1 MISMFVILT
10 EMVVDHCCHHD
21 TGISSKVTVT
31 PSTLRIRN
39 GDTARLYCSVKHSA
53 PKAVISWRKKGE
65 NETITEGVR
74 FTLTPNGALQIRNIR
89 FEEQGQYE
97 CIGENT
103 FTAKKHISTNAA
115 SIEVIGGMFYTK
127 YLGWTGN
134 NFLTFQCFQFLN
146 FPKNSEDSVKVI
158 ILISSEHFQ
167 RLPKTNSRFQMND
180 EKCYDCTCM

>member
-1 MISMFVILT
+1 MIVIFYVQHVCCVNGR
-10 EMVVDHCCHHD
+10 VVNHCFHHD

-31 PSTLRIRN
+31 PSTLIRIRHR
-39 GDTARLYCSVKHSA
+39 DTARLFCNVKHSA

-97 CIGENT
+97 CIAENT
-103 FTAKKHISTNAA
+103 FTAKKHTSTNAA
-115 SIEVIGGMFYTK
+115 SIEVIGGMVYTE

-134 NFLTFQCFQFLN
+134 NFFTCHCF
-146 FPKNSEDSVKVI
+146 
-158 ILISSEHFQ
+158 LISQFSQNF
-167 RLPKTNSRFQMND
+167 RR
-180 EKCYDCTCM
+180 